1 MPQIRCPNCGASIDL
16 ESRRNTDFNLIVGAL
31 KEKPRTFTELLKMT
45 YLPRKTLSLRL
56 KELIKSGVIVKDR
69 GYHLN
74 GACPSKE
81 WNGKLKTHLT
91 LDKKRVLLLL
101 LVFTIGIPVGAQ
113 VYATLFAPLPPSEP
127 IIKDTF
133 RANIVVHDVIDVYGW
148 QVGVR
153 FDPNALV
160 VINVTEGDFL
170 GVEPPFPVWT
180 EHSFITPSSEGAV
193 LIYASYRGQVPGT
206 PRSSGTLAT
215 IEFGV
220 IVEGHCELQLVDQ
233 VASQK
238 VLKLWDS
245 TGKEISNPAVT
256 IEIVP

>member
-1 MPQIRCPNCGASIDL
+1 MPQIRCPNCGTSIDL

-31 KEKPRTFTELLKMT
+31 KEKSRTFTELLKMT

-74 GACPSKE
+74 GASPSKE
-81 WNGKLKTHLT
+81 WTGKLKTHLT
-91 LDKKRVLLLL
+91 FDTKHVLLLL
-101 LVFTIGIPVGAQ
+101 LVFIIGMPVGAK
-113 VYATLFAPLPPSEP
+113 VYATLFAPVFPSEP

-133 RANIVVHDVIDVYGW
+133 RANIVVHDVTDLYGW

-153 FDPNALV
+153 FDRDALV

-170 GVEPPFPVWT
+170 GVKPPLPVWT
-180 EHSFITPSSEGAV
+180 EDSYINPSGEGAV
-193 LIYASYRGQVPGT
+193 LIYASYRGQVTG
-206 PRSSGTLAT
+206 RDGNGTLVT

-220 IVEGHCELQLVDQ
+220 VVEGHRELELVKQ
-233 VASQK
+233 VGTQK
-238 VLKLWDS
+238 VLILWDS

-256 IEIVP
+256 IEIAS